1 MKITLTDRDGRVLV
15 AKQPHEHADRVIV
28 EAGACAKCKLAPLV
42 VRGLGMTIDP
52 EASHDTYRA
61 DAVCCGCDAP
71 AGVLRVKV
79 STIFGIEED
88 ERVLNGR
95 CRVY

>member
-1 MKITLTDRDGRVLV
+1 MQITLTDGEGRKLV
-15 AKQPHEHADRVIV
+15 AKQPHENADRVIV
-28 EAGACAKCKLAPLV
+28 ENGACPKCKLAPLV
-42 VRGLGMTIDP
+42 CRGRGMTIDP
-52 EASHDTYRA
+52 NASHDTYRA
-61 DAVCCGCDAP
+61 DATCCGCDAP
-71 AGVLRVKV
+71 VGVLRVKV

>member
-1 MKITLTDRDGRVLV
+1 MKITLTRSNGRKLV
-15 AKQPHEHADRVIV
+15 AKQPHENADRVIV
-28 EAGACAKCKLAPLV
+28 ESDTCTECKESPLA

-52 EASHDTYRA
+52 NASHDTYRA
-61 DAVCCGCDAP
+61 DAVCYSCGAP
-71 AGVLRVKV
+71 AGVLRVKM

>member
-1 MKITLTDRDGRVLV
+1 MKITLTDRDGRSLV
-15 AKQPHEHADRVIV
+15 AKQPHENADRVIV
-28 EAGACAKCKLAPLV
+28 ESGTCAKCKLSPLV

-52 EASHDTYRA
+52 NASHDTYRA
-61 DAVCCGCDAP
+61 DAVCCGCNEP
-71 AGVLRVKV
+71 VGVLRVKV